1 MSIDF
6 DALRKRLDNLSGN
19 NKKSNSS
26 WKPKE
31 GEEYTIRLL
40 SFPNNEGQP
49 FKELWFYYNIG
60 NNPGLLAPYQYG
72 KADPIQ
78 DLINKLRD
86 EGTKE
91 SYELAKK
98 LYPKMRC
105 YAPVV
110 VRGEEEKG
118 VQIWAFGKQVY
129 QSLLG
134 IMLDEDYGDI
144 TDPESGRDVK
154 VKCFKPPGKKYSETE
169 VMPRGK
175 ASSLTT
181 NIANAK
187 QWINNIPD
195 VSKMFDLKTTDEL
208 TKIVNDWINGG
219 MQDGDGTYKGG
230 SSMSDDTTTSTT
242 SAASQKTSSVTNTAP
257 PVAKKSGGNY
267 SSIDDAFEDLMGD

>member
-1 MSIDF
+1 MSINF

-31 GEEYTIRLL
+31 GEEYTVRLL

-72 KADPIQ
+72 KVDPIQ

-175 ASSLTT
+175 SSNLTT
-181 NIANAK
+181 NVGTAK
-187 QWINNIPD
+187 QWLSNIPD
-195 VSKMFDLKTTDEL
+195 VSAMFELKSNDEL

-219 MQDGDGTYKGG
+219 MQDGDGTTRGG
-230 SSMSDDTTTSTT
+230 PSSTDDDAPATT
-242 SAASQKTSSVTNTAP
+242 QKTSAVQNTAP
-257 PVAKKSGGNY
+257 KADKKAGGNY

>member
-1 MSIDF
+1 MGINF

-31 GEEYTIRLL
+31 GEEYTVRLL

-60 NNPGLLAPYQYG
+60 NNPGLLAPYQFG
-72 KADPIQ
+72 KPDPIQ

-175 ASSLTT
+175 SSSLTT
-181 NIANAK
+181 NMATAK
-187 QWINNIPD
+187 QWLNNIPD
-195 VSKMFDLKTTDEL
+195 VGAMFELKSSDEL

-219 MQDGDGTYKGG
+219 MQDGDGTTRGG
-230 SSMSDDTTTSTT
+230 PAVSDDDDTPATTQKTTAVQNTTTSTA
-242 SAASQKTSSVTNTAP
+242 SASKKT
-257 PVAKKSGGNY
+257 GGNY
-267 SSIDDAFEDLMGD
+267 SSIDDAFEDLMGE

>member
-1 MSIDF
+1 MGINF

-31 GEEYTIRLL
+31 GEEYTVRLL

-60 NNPGLLAPYQYG
+60 NNPGLLAPYQFG
-72 KADPIQ
+72 KPDPIQ

-175 ASSLTT
+175 SSNLTT
-181 NIANAK
+181 NAATAK
-187 QWINNIPD
+187 QWLNNIPD
-195 VSKMFDLKTTDEL
+195 VGAMFELKSSDEL

-219 MQDGDGTYKGG
+219 MQDGDGTPRGG
-230 SSMSDDTTTSTT
+230 PAASDDDDTPATTQKTSAVQNTTTSSTK
-242 SAASQKTSSVTNTAP
+242 KT
-257 PVAKKSGGNY
+257 GGNY